1 MNDAINQYLKAVKAL
16 CPNVT
21 QAELDFLESGLTI
34 NKLNSKEFYL
44 RANDVQNEMGYVYSG
59 LLRAFYIDQSGNEIT
74 VNFLHENNYATHYS
88 AFITRTPS
96 KYYFQCLEPC
106 VIVQLSYEHMQAGYE
121 KFPMLERYGRL
132 VAEEVL
138 KAQQKRI
145 ESFLFDTA
153 ETRYLDFIKANP
165 ELFNRVSISYLST
178 YLGIERQTLT
188 RIRKRLAHTSF

>member
-1 MNDAINQYLKAVKAL
+1 MENAFNEYLTAVKSL

-34 NKLNSKEFYL
+34 KELRSKEFYL

-96 KYYFQCLEPC
+96 KYYLQCLEPC
-106 VIVQLSYEHMQAGYE
+106 VIVQLSYEHMQTGYE
-121 KFPMLERYGRL
+121 QFPLLERYGRL

-138 KAQQKRI
+138 KTLQKRI
-145 ESFLFDTA
+145 ESFLFDNA
-153 ETRYLDFIKANP
+153 ETRYLDFVKANP

-188 RIRKRLAHTSF
+188 RIRKRLAHT

>member
-1 MNDAINQYLKAVKAL
+1 MKNAFNEYLTAVKAL
-16 CPNVT
+16 CPTVT

-34 NKLNSKEFYL
+34 KELKSKQFYL

-96 KYYFQCLEPC
+96 KYYLQCLEPC
-106 VIVQLSYEHMQAGYE
+106 VIVQLSYEHMQTGYE
-121 KFPMLERYGRL
+121 QFPMLERYGRL

-138 KAQQKRI
+138 KTLQKRI
-145 ESFLFDTA
+145 ESFLFDNA
-153 ETRYLDFIKANP
+153 ETRYLDFVKANP

-188 RIRKRLAHTSF
+188 RIRKRLAHT